1 MTFILWEWHYEIFWA
16 TEDVRAI
23 AIVLCFFG
31 VSILHFFR
39 VFFLLFFVVVFFL
52 VFCSFWLL
60 PSVSLRHLPSCFF
73 PLLLFQLA
81 FALATGHCFS
91 RSAGL
96 AHGSWSLRHF
106 AYGFHPC
113 GTLRVPNFVTR
124 DRLDSQSLRFAC
136 PSVLLPPPSSKKS
149 QERLAARKGRKN
161 TPKATP
167 KATQK
172 KTQKKHT
179 QKRKKTQKNAK
190 KMQKKCKKL
199 EVFLVF
205 LNFIGCSG
213 LLWRGPVFF
222 LFRFRVFFRVF
233 FLWSLS
239 LLRWVLFFSR
249 VFSVFLPAICIG
261 ILFWLYSPLILGCAP
276 VFCLRF
282 HLVLIVALQLAVWS
296 ANLHRAGHLK
306 LESLDWRNIAKHQ
319 TRHGKQKKPRSNTKK
334 HHPQTVQKKRKNN
347 RKKNTK
353 KTQKKCK
360 IETPKKHQKNAKQLK
375 STILASG

>member
-1 MTFILWEWHYEIFWA
+1 MRFSEPQRMCEQL
-16 TEDVRAI
+16 
-23 AIVLCFFG
+23 
-31 VSILHFFR
+31 
-39 VFFLLFFVVVFFL
+39 LLFCVFL
-52 VFCSFWLL
+52 VFRFCIFFVFFSCCFLLSCFFWYFAPSGCCLL
-60 PSVSLRHLPSCFF
+60 FHCAIFLLVFF

-179 QKRKKTQKNAK
+179 KKRKKNTKKRKKNAK
-190 KMQKKCKKL
+190 KMQKTRGFSRFSK
-199 EVFLVF
+199 FHW
-205 LNFIGCSG
+205 
-213 LLWRGPVFF
+213 LLGAALKRSCFFPVPFSC
-222 LFRFRVFFRVF
+222 FFRVF

-347 RKKNTK
+347 RKKTPKKHKKNAKSKHQKNTK
-353 KTQKKCK
+353 KTR
-360 IETPKKHQKNAKQLK
+360 NN
-375 STILASG
+375 

>member
-1 MTFILWEWHYEIFWA
+1 
-16 TEDVRAI
+16 
-23 AIVLCFFG
+23 
-31 VSILHFFR
+31 
-39 VFFLLFFVVVFFL
+39 
-52 VFCSFWLL
+52 
-60 PSVSLRHLPSCFF
+60 
-73 PLLLFQLA
+73 
-81 FALATGHCFS
+81 
-91 RSAGL
+91 
-96 AHGSWSLRHF
+96 LRHF

-172 KTQKKHT
+172 KTQKKHKKT
-179 QKRKKTQKNAK
+179 QKKTQKNAK

-199 EVFLVF
+199 GFSRF
-205 LNFIGCSG
+205 SKFHW
-213 LLWRGPVFF
+213 LLGAALKRSCFFPVPFSC
-222 LFRFRVFFRVF
+222 FFRVF

-319 TRHGKQKKPRSNTKK
+319 TRHGKQKKPRSNTKNTIRK
-334 HHPQTVQKKRKNN
+334 QCKR
-347 RKKNTK
+347 RG
-353 KTQKKCK
+353 KT
-360 IETPKKHQKNAKQLK
+360 TGKKHQKNTKKMQNRNTK
-375 STILASG
+375 KTPKKRETIKIHNPGLWLVKHLIRVTIVN